1 MSINKENIIY
11 CLKHPQLSGCLECP
25 HYKELDGS
33 LVECRSQRISEA
45 VSIIENFQKVEQIH
59 SDFVKYMNAENLA
72 DRIGEVVEYG
82 NVD

>member
-1 MSINKENIIY
+1 MEINTIVH
-11 CLKHPQLSGCLECP
+11 CLDHPQLLGCLECP

-33 LVECRSQRISEA
+33 LLECRRQRISEA
-45 VSIIENFQKVEQIH
+45 VSIIEDYQKIEQIY

-82 NVD
+82 KE